1 MNITNKIRAWS
12 FIACFLSGGIAIYG
26 PEGNDVF
33 AVIKAILLII
43 AFLSAP
49 VAVVTTF
56 IVLIDSAGDGLNELQ
71 RKKEEKN
78 KKKRR

>member
-1 MNITNKIRAWS
+1 MSLIHKIRIWS
-12 FIACFLSGGIAIYG
+12 FVICFLSGGTLVFG
-26 PEGNDVF
+26 PDE
-33 AVIKAILLII
+33 LLKGALWEVLEVLISV
-43 AFLSAP
+43 SAP

-56 IVLIDSAGDGLNELQ
+56 IVLIDSAGNGLNELQ